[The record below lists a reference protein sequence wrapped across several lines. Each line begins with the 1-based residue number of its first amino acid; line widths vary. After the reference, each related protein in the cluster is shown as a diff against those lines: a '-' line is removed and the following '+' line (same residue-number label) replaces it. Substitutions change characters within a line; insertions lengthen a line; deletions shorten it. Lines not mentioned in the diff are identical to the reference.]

1 MCVIWNFLKWGFFLK
16 KKLGFIGWLDRFMFL
31 KLIFFFSLFFQVSF
45 NFYWLRITFFKVC
58 DETIYTQV
66 FTIIYQCGH
75 SWLFQWDWEANV
87 IVKQICFLFFD
98 ALRDQGEP
106 IPKFLEWSGSRES
119 FGTFAFLLIYY
130 FIFEEV
136 SE

>member
-1 MCVIWNFLKWGFFLK
+1 MRQYTIHASIHYNISMWAFMTLSMR
-16 KKLGFIGWLDRFMFL
+16 LGSERL
-31 KLIFFFSLFFQVSF
+31 
-45 NFYWLRITFFKVC
+45 
-58 DETIYTQV
+58 
-66 FTIIYQCGH
+66 
-75 SWLFQWDWEANV
+75 
-87 IVKQICFLFFD
+87 VKQICFLFFD
-98 ALRDQGEP
+98 ALRDQVEP